1 LKPGGKLIP
10 SSVDLFVTL
19 MECPELFQFTFVPH
33 LSLRS
38 ACATFYAT
46 ANGGFPRSSKRFSA
60 STPKLFKIV
69 AEAEPFVPR
78 L

>member
-1 LKPGGKLIP
+1 M
-10 SSVDLFVTL
+10 S
-19 MECPELFQFTFVPH
+19 ELFQFTFVPH